1 MNKGVIYAAAAYVLW
16 GFFPIYFK
24 ALSGVPA
31 FQIMTHRVVWCF
43 LVVVIL
49 LLALR
54 ELAALKAVITKR
66 TLLIYL
72 GAGVLLAINW
82 VVYVW
87 GVNAGYVLE
96 TSLGY
101 FINPLVSVS
110 LGVIFL
116 HERLRPLQWVPVGL
130 AAAGVIYLTVSY
142 GTLPWVAL
150 VLAFSFGFYGLVKKV
165 APLGSLH
172 GLALETATIFLPS
185 LAFLLVEELRGVGA
199 FGHAGAGTTVLLA
212 LTGVVTAVPL
222 LLFSS
227 GARLVPLS
235 TLGLLQYIAPTLQFF
250 IGVFLY
256 NEPFTRERLI
266 GFGIIW
272 LALLIFSAEGFLE
285 RRRALSAG
293 GRGQSS
299 AVI

>member
-43 LVVVIL
+43 WVVAIL

-54 ELAALKAVITKR
+54 ELAALKATITKR

-116 HERLRPLQWVPVGL
+116 HERLRPLQWLPVGL
-130 AAAGVIYLTVSY
+130 AAAGVIYLTISY

-172 GLALETATIFLPS
+172 GLALETATILLPS
-185 LAFLLVEELRGVGA
+185 LAFLLVEEMRGVGA
-199 FGHAGAGTTVLLA
+199 FGHASVGTTVLLA

-272 LALLIFSAEGFLE
+272 LALLIFSTEGFLE

-293 GRGQSS
+293 
-299 AVI
+299 AA